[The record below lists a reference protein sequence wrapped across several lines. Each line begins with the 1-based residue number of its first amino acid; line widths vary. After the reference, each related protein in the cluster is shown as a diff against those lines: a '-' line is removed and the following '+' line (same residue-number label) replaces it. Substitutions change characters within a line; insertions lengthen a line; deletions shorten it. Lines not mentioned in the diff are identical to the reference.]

1 MSQPPRPVSAAR
13 PCGAILGATLASL
26 LFVSACEGEL
36 GLETRGG
43 AAPPVL
49 RGNDAGPPRD
59 AAAPPPPS
67 SLDASSPPPP
77 PSPDAA
83 MPMPPPAGCGTS
95 TEAAVLVLANE
106 ARASTGAG
114 PLTCDVLMTSV
125 ARAHSQDMCDRGYFS
140 HTALDGRSPFDRMSD
155 AGVRFG
161 TAGEN
166 IAQGQRGA
174 DEVHTA
180 WMNSAGHRMN
190 ILNGAYRRIGV
201 GLAECGGR
209 MYWTQVF
216 AD

>member
-1 MSQPPRPVSAAR
+1 MPH
-13 PCGAILGATLASL
+13 
-26 LFVSACEGEL
+26 
-36 GLETRGG
+36 GG
-43 AAPPVL
+43 GAPPVL
-49 RGNDAGPPRD
+49 RGTDAGPPRD
-59 AAAPPPPS
+59 AATPPPPPG
-67 SLDASSPPPP
+67 LTDAATPPP

-83 MPMPPPAGCGTS
+83 SPMPPPSGCGTP
-95 TEAAVLVLANE
+95 TEQAVLALANE
-106 ARASTGAG
+106 ARAASGAG
-114 PLTCDVLMTSV
+114 PLACDTLMTTV
-125 ARAHSQDMCDRGYFS
+125 ARAHSQDMCDRGYFD

-166 IAQGQRGA
+166 IAQGQRTA

-180 WMNSAGHRMN
+180 WMNSSGHRMN
-190 ILNGAYRRIGV
+190 ILNGAYRRLGV